1 MILKPL
7 ISINIPIFNCE
18 DYLLRCLNSVK
29 EQTYKNIEIVLV
41 NDCTKDNSVIIANT
55 FIMENPELKVKL
67 IQHEENQGL
76 SVVRNTGIDASVGDY
91 IFFLDSDCYG
101 GISNTV

>member
-55 FIMENPELKVKL
+55 FIM
-67 IQHEENQGL
+67 
-76 SVVRNTGIDASVGDY
+76 
-91 IFFLDSDCYG
+91 
-101 GISNTV
+101 